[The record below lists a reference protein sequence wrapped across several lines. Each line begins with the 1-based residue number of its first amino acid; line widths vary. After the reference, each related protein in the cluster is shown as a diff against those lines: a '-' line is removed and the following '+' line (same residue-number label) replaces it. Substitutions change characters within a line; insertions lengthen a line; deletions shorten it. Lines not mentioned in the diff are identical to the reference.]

1 MKLIVDRIAAGRS
14 LAVIVE
20 LVGCVLFWN
29 NILGSS
35 LIQLGGKG
43 LLVNHATSQKGE
55 KDKQEDKEKFILFI
69 VYIEKER

>member
-1 MKLIVDRIAAGRS
+1 M
-14 LAVIVE
+14 
-20 LVGCVLFWN
+20 VGCVLFWN
-29 NILGSS
+29 DILGSS

-55 KDKQEDKEKFILFI
+55 KDKQEDKEKIIFI